1 MTKSLAIGG
10 AMLALAMFGSAA
22 HATTFG
28 ANALTAVSRVDTR
41 APAISNVGSVQT
53 FNGRIGTN
61 GLEMGT
67 GRHYK
72 KPIDS
77 DGGGPDDP
85 PKKDPTKTTDTGSG
99 GGGFYNHP
107 IYGPHPP
114 YPHYGDGGT
123 PPLACKGRPGGC

>member
-1 MTKSLAIGG
+1 MTKSLAFGG
-10 AMLALAMFGSAA
+10 AMLALAIFGSAA
-22 HATTFG
+22 TAATVG
-28 ANALTAVSRVDTR
+28 ANALSAISRVDTR
-41 APAISNVGSVQT
+41 VPAITSIGSLQT
-53 FNGRIGTN
+53 FNSQVGTS
-61 GLEMGT
+61 GLEMHS

-85 PKKDPTKTTDTGSG
+85 PTSDTGS

-114 YPHYGDGGT
+114 YPHNPHHYGDGST